1 MPSPLVVPI
10 LLLVL
15 HLAADVAAVSVA
27 AFSSLSSSSSSTRRP
42 TTTTKAIVESSYSS
56 PSSSSSSSLRVSF
69 SSQHPPP
76 GGGEERN
83 TIDQYSNS
91 LSPRRRRLLDEKE
104 AVMDESRRYAII
116 DDDARAVV
124 RRGPLPRFLRSVA
137 STSANLVG
145 GVASTA
151 YAATMIGSG
160 VGDGNGGRSRVRP
173 GSLILLRCGESEW
186 TRSGRFTGWAD
197 PDLVPEGILEIE
209 HAGR

>member
-1 MPSPLVVPI
+1 
-10 LLLVL
+10 
-15 HLAADVAAVSVA
+15 
-27 AFSSLSSSSSSTRRP
+27 
-42 TTTTKAIVESSYSS
+42 
-56 PSSSSSSSLRVSF
+56 
-69 SSQHPPP
+69 
-76 GGGEERN
+76 
-83 TIDQYSNS
+83 
-91 LSPRRRRLLDEKE
+91 
-104 AVMDESRRYAII
+104 MDESRRYAII

-145 GVASTA
+145 RVASSTA
-151 YAATMIGSG
+151 AMIIGGGTM
-160 VGDGNGGRSRVRP
+160 GDGNDGGSRVRRVTTRP